1 MGASRSRR
9 AWAAFVLAAWLL
21 ALLPLCPSL
30 QALPPPPPTFFLPT
44 AQLSAASLTPC
55 QLTAGLSLEL
65 SHLLTALPACP
76 ARLPACLSSPCLPA
90 DILVP
95 GLMPGQ
101 IASPVRLGRA
111 RQGIF
116 SPMLPEL
123 TGLDAERIVQVGA
136 GNNLLWV

>member
-1 MGASRSRR
+1 M
-9 AWAAFVLAAWLL
+9 
-21 ALLPLCPSL
+21 PCP
-30 QALPPPPPTFFLPT
+30 ALPCWP
-44 AQLSAASLTPC
+44 LSACSLPHVPVC
-55 QLTAGLSLEL
+55 
-65 SHLLTALPACP
+65 LPAC
-76 ARLPACLSSPCLPA
+76 RLSSIALFA

-123 TGLDAERIVQVGA
+123 AGLDAERIVQVGA
-136 GNNLLWV
+136 GGYWWVLASLCEP